1 MAAVTAI
8 VAGGAAIA
16 SGAIGAAAAG
26 RAARK
31 AGSAAARAEK
41 RVKDVERGR
50 ASIINPYSHVSSTS
64 HLAENVSDM
73 ASNPYANLG
82 VATQAAEM
90 QAEEADIALANTLD
104 TIRSSGASAGG
115 ATALAQA
122 ALKSKKG
129 IAAGIEQQEVNNEKL
144 MAQGE
149 AKLQDI
155 KMSEA
160 QRMQMIEM
168 SEAQRLQA
176 ATAQGRAYEFEAKE
190 NRDASDL
197 ARYSATAQ
205 NARQRQADANAAK
218 TSAITGAIGQIGSIA
233 MMGGGGP
240 PASDRRLKENIKLIG
255 YSPSGLKI
263 YNFEYINKAFG
274 QGIFQG
280 VMSDEIPM
288 GAVIKNKDGYDRVDY
303 SKIDVE
309 FKQI

>member
-1 MAAVTAI
+1 
-8 VAGGAAIA
+8 
-16 SGAIGAAAAG
+16 
-26 RAARK
+26 
-31 AGSAAARAEK
+31 
-41 RVKDVERGR
+41 
-50 ASIINPYSHVSSTS
+50 
-64 HLAENVSDM
+64 
-73 ASNPYANLG
+73 
-82 VATQAAEM
+82 
-90 QAEEADIALANTLD
+90 
-104 TIRSSGASAGG
+104 
-115 ATALAQA
+115 
-122 ALKSKKG
+122 
-129 IAAGIEQQEVNNEKL
+129 

>member
-1 MAAVTAI
+1 MAAVTAV
-8 VAGGAAIA
+8 VAGAAAVA

-26 RAARK
+26 KASRK

-50 ASIINPYSHVSSTS
+50 AAIINPYSHVSDTS

-168 SEAQRLQA
+168 SEAQRMQA

-190 NRDASDL
+190 NRDSSDL
-197 ARYSATAQ
+197 ARYAATAQ
-205 NARQRQADANAAK
+205 NERQRQADANAAK
-218 TSAITGAIGQIGSIA
+218 TSAITGTISSLGSIF
-233 MMGGGGP
+233 
-240 PASDRRLKENIKLIG
+240 SDRRLKENIKLIG
-255 YSPSGLKI
+255 YSPSGLRI
-263 YNFEYINKAFG
+263 YTFEYINKVLG
-274 QGIFQG
+274 EGIFQG

>member
-1 MAAVTAI
+1 MI
-8 VAGGAAIA
+8 
-16 SGAIGAAAAG
+16 S
-26 RAARK
+26 
-31 AGSAAARAEK
+31 
-41 RVKDVERGR
+41 VKDRKELNRLRQEVDVKINSFGLRLRRLENQYKQLQDSRQAVIDQSDEIRGLK
-50 ASIINPYSHVSSTS
+50 YQVF
-64 HLAENVSDM
+64 
-73 ASNPYANLG
+73 NPYANLG

-168 SEAQRLQA
+168 SEAQRMQA

-205 NARQRQADANAAK
+205 NERQRQADANAAK
-218 TSAITGAIGQIGSIA
+218 TSAITGTISSLGSIF
-233 MMGGGGP
+233 
-240 PASDRRLKENIKLIG
+240 SDRRLKENIKLIG
-255 YSPSGLKI
+255 YSPSGLRI
-263 YNFEYINKAFG
+263 YTFEYINKVLG
-274 QGIFQG
+274 EGIFQG